1 MLICRDASV
10 TMEYTVRLQ
19 DGSYVKGENG
29 PVSLHFIAG
38 YDEILPSLEAR
49 LLGLGESAETDF
61 VIPASEAF
69 GEHDPSQVSTRTFD
83 EFPEG
88 RNIQA
93 GRWVLATNE
102 ETDAQYSYFV
112 KEKTADAV
120 VLDFNHPLAGRDLHY
135 HVKVTGVRPA
145 LKEELEFLRPCEH
158 GGETEKPST
167 AEGPRS
173 S

>member
-1 MLICRDASV
+1 MEIRKDASV
-10 TMEYTVRLQ
+10 TMEYSVRLE

-38 YDEILPSLEAR
+38 YGEILPSLEAR
-49 LLGLGESAETDF
+49 LLGLQEGVETDF
-61 VIPASEAF
+61 VLAANEAF

-88 RNIQA
+88 RNLQA
-93 GRWVLATNE
+93 GKWALATNAK
-102 ETDAQYSYFV
+102 TDAQYSYFV
-112 KEKTADAV
+112 KEKTADTV

-135 HVKVTGVRPA
+135 HVKVIRVRPA
-145 LKEELEFLRPCEH
+145 MEEELEFLRPCEH
-158 GGETEKPST
+158 GERAKSPK
-167 AEGPRS
+167 AEEPRS